1 MTVKNIFVYKLFL
14 SLNVSNFSLFLCKN
28 CNSPDKGHSLLS
40 QEPPL
45 KMEILSTL
53 PPPFFFGGN
62 LVGGSIPPQ
71 QQKGEGV
78 LTMLLSQKGKA
89 DE

>member
-53 PPPFFFGGN
+53 RPPLFFLKFGRRFN
-62 LVGGSIPPQ
+62 SPPAAERGGGAHYAVIS
-71 QQKGEGV
+71 EGK
-78 LTMLLSQKGKA
+78 S
-89 DE
+89 